1 MGEEPARIAETIA
14 RRGVSVENPKEFFSD
29 RRLGEFLVDRG
40 KLRQADL
47 ARVSRVQQD
56 QASHDGQSQSL
67 ARLLVRLGM
76 VGERDMA
83 EALAELL
90 GFPLVDPV
98 DYPDANL
105 LKGRVAERF
114 LKERLAFPVG
124 EAGDRIQVAVADPN
138 DQEVCAAI
146 ALACGKAVT
155 PLVGVPSEIEAALG
169 RLSGERKSEMGE
181 ILEGVEVGEEVSQED
196 VEQLRDL
203 ASEAPVI
210 RLVNVLIRRAVELG
224 ASDIHIEPFDGR
236 LKLRYRL
243 DGILQEQE
251 APPAHLAAAVVSRL
265 KIMAKLDIAERRLAQ
280 DGRIRLKVQ
289 GQDLDIRVSTVP
301 TIEGESVVMRLL
313 NQERTELDFASL
325 GFTDDVREGV
335 EKLLALPHGMILV
348 TGPTGSGKTTTL
360 YTALQILNRPERMI
374 ITVEDPVEYQIEGIN
389 QIQVKP
395 QIGLTFA
402 GALRSIVRQDP
413 DVILVGEMRDLET
426 ARICVQSALT
436 GHLVLSTLHTNDAA
450 SSITRLT
457 EMGVEDYL
465 LNSTLVAVLAQRL
478 VRVLCPAC
486 REPYEPLA
494 ELVDE
499 LQLRRLVP
507 EGPITLH
514 RAVGCSQCNGT
525 GYRGRRAI
533 HELLPIDDEIRRL
546 VLRGADAVE
555 IEQAAIA
562 AGMRSMH
569 EDGLRKAL
577 GGMTSLEEVVR
588 VTREA

>member
-1 MGEEPARIAETIA
+1 MRLRELC
-14 RRGVSVENPKEFFSD
+14 SD
-29 RRLGEFLVDRG
+29 ERLGEHLVQRG
-40 KLRQADL
+40 KLRSGDL

-56 QASHDGQSQSL
+56 QAAQEGDTRSL
-67 ARLLVRLGM
+67 SRLLVRLGM

-83 EALAELL
+83 ESLAELL
-90 GFPLVDPV
+90 GLPLVTAIE
-98 DYPDANL
+98 YPDVNPLAE
-105 LKGRVAERF
+105 RVSERF
-114 LKERLAFPVG
+114 LKEHLAIPIA
-124 EAGDRIQVAVADPN
+124 ESEDCIELAVADPG
-138 DQEVCAAI
+138 DEEVCSAV

-155 PLVGVPSEIEAALG
+155 PLIGVPSEIEAALG
-169 RLSGERKSEMGE
+169 RLSGEGKTEMGE
-181 ILEGVEVGEEVSQED
+181 ILEGVEMGDEVSQED

-251 APPAHLAAAVVSRL
+251 APPPNLTAAIISRL

-313 NQERTELDFASL
+313 NQEHTVLDFVSL
-325 GFTDDVREGV
+325 GFTEDVRKRI
-335 EKLLALPHGMILV
+335 EKLLKMPHGMILV

-360 YTALQILNRPERMI
+360 YTALQILNQPERMI
-374 ITVEDPVEYQIEGIN
+374 ITVEDPVEYQIAGIN

-395 QIGLTFA
+395 QIGLSFA
-402 GALRSIVRQDP
+402 SALRSIVRQDP

-426 ARICVQSALT
+426 ARICVQAALT

-450 SSITRLT
+450 SSITRLN

-465 LNSTLVAVLAQRL
+465 LNSTVNAVLAQRL
-478 VRVLCPAC
+478 VRVLCLEC
-486 REPYEPLA
+486 REPYEPLP
-494 ELVDE
+494 ELVEE
-499 LQLRRLVP
+499 LQLRRYAPTGSL
-507 EGPITLH
+507 TLH
-514 RAVGCSQCNGT
+514 RAKGCQQCNGT
-525 GYRGRRAI
+525 GYRGRRVI
-533 HELLPIDDEIRRL
+533 HELLVIDDEIRRL
-546 VLRGADAVE
+546 VLQGADAVE
-555 IEQAAIA
+555 IEHAAIR

-569 EDGLRKAL
+569 EDGLHKAL
-577 GGMTSLEEVVR
+577 EGTTSLEEVVR
-588 VTREA
+588 VTRET